1 LYGGDADIEIGSCPS
16 IVCFNDCALFI
27 HHSLLEINHYIPQ
40 RKYLDGSIMA
50 RMTLQLDSAFDKYD
64 VNSDGILTDEE
75 IAQAVAAADAEN
87 KDKRE
92 DQQRRMAW
100 VCLISVVALTAL
112 LLTPIISVER
122 VDALADLL
130 GMFYIAMAGIMA
142 AFFGSAAY
150 MMVNR

>member
-1 LYGGDADIEIGSCPS
+1 MS
-16 IVCFNDCALFI
+16 
-27 HHSLLEINHYIPQ
+27 
-40 RKYLDGSIMA
+40 
-50 RMTLQLDSAFDKYD
+50 RMKLQLDSAFDKYD
-64 VNSDGILTDEE
+64 VNADGVLTDEE

-100 VCLISVVALTAL
+100 VCLISVVGLTAL

-122 VDALADLL
+122 LDALADLL